1 MQFTIP
7 APKTYEE
14 IDEGVYKGSDGNFYE
29 DETILRYRVMRK
41 HTAKPYSD
49 GGWGLYSS
57 WSNLDSAN
65 FSMNELRKFEEDNG
79 HLFDYK
85 LVDAGETLVTKRL
98 IY

>member
-14 IDEGVYKGSDGNFYE
+14 VDDGVYKGSDGNFYE
-29 DETILRYRVMRK
+29 DETVLRYRVMRK

-49 GGWGLYSS
+49 GGWCLYSS
-57 WSNLDSAN
+57 WSNLDSAK

>member
-14 IDEGVYKGSDGNFYE
+14 IDDGVYRGSDGNLYE
-29 DETILRYRVMRK
+29 DEKILRYRVMRK

-49 GGWGLYSS
+49 GGWCLYSS
-57 WSNLDSAN
+57 HKKHAPAK
-65 FSMNELRKFEEDNG
+65 KFVSDLMIADKDLYN
-79 HLFDYK
+79 YK
-85 LVDAGETLVTKRL
+85 LVDAGKTMVIKRL